1 MMCFFFDSHVFSTLR
16 AYRTDVKRESL
27 TASQPGVICK
37 VDFRVLCETFRQCT
51 LGVSPFAS
59 VAILTD
65 SQFAINDKVIFKDM
79 RVLRNLLDLE
89 PKYIPPCNYFG
100 TVQKDIQPFMRKVVA
115 TWMSEV
121 CEEQRC
127 EDQVFPLAVNF
138 LDRFLCRCSISRR
151 QLQLTAAVSLL
162 LASKIRQ
169 CHALYVD
176 LLCFYTD
183 HSITPDEM
191 RSWELL
197 FLSRLKWNIAA
208 VTGFDYVDHVLQRV
222 AWGENNPVVRRHA
235 HTLVSVCYTEPVSHY
250 E

>member
-1 MMCFFFDSHVFSTLR
+1 MVHVYR
-16 AYRTDVKRESL
+16 ADVKRESL

-59 VAILTD
+59 VA
-65 SQFAINDKVIFKDM
+65 M
-79 RVLRNLLDLE
+79 
-89 PKYIPPCNYFG
+89 
-100 TVQKDIQPFMRKVVA
+100 
-115 TWMSEV
+115 WV

-169 CHALYVD
+169 CHALSVD

-191 RSWELL
+191 RDSGWLNT
-197 FLSRLKWNIAA
+197 RRKRM
-208 VTGFDYVDHVLQRV
+208 TQD
-222 AWGENNPVVRRHA
+222 VRKTSPPPRE
-235 HTLVSVCYTEPVSHY
+235 VRDND
-250 E
+250 

>member
-1 MMCFFFDSHVFSTLR
+1 MDL
-16 AYRTDVKRESL
+16 
-27 TASQPGVICK
+27 
-37 VDFRVLCETFRQCT
+37 LCVER
-51 LGVSPFAS
+51 
-59 VAILTD
+59 LTD

-169 CHALYVD
+169 CHALSVD

-191 RSWELL
+191 RRKDIWL
-197 FLSRLKWNIAA
+197 FLLRWLHGLRRYSRNRLYCRGLGGRRMILVGTPGQESNSDFSVTKTNLDFMILTFSLRSHRFWCYSYSWFLSTEQLEFGLRHEAMAA
-208 VTGFDYVDHVLQRV
+208 RV
-222 AWGENNPVVRRHA
+222 AA
-235 HTLVSVCYTEPVSHY
+235 LVE
-250 E
+250 

>member
-1 MMCFFFDSHVFSTLR
+1 MDL
-16 AYRTDVKRESL
+16 
-27 TASQPGVICK
+27 
-37 VDFRVLCETFRQCT
+37 LCVER
-51 LGVSPFAS
+51 
-59 VAILTD
+59 LTD

-169 CHALYVD
+169 CHALSVD

-191 RSWELL
+191 RVSSLL
-197 FLSRLKWNIAA
+197 YYYLLGS
-208 VTGFDYVDHVLQRV
+208 
-222 AWGENNPVVRRHA
+222 
-235 HTLVSVCYTEPVSHY
+235 
-250 E
+250 